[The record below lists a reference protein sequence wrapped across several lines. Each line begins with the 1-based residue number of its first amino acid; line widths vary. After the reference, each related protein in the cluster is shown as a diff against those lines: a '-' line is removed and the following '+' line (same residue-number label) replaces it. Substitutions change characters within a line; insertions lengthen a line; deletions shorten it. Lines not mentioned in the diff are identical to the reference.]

1 MATNTDLSVI
11 MSVYHKDKP
20 AALRTCLDSLLG
32 QTLQAEEILVTAD
45 GPLGAELDAVLAE
58 YSEYITLFR
67 LPENRGSAVA
77 RQRSLDEVNTTYF
90 AVMDADDV
98 CLPQRFATQL
108 PVLVDGNLDVVGA
121 AMYEFDGDGHGAP
134 EDLVIAQRAGTKTSE
149 IASRVKIATP
159 FNHPTVLMR
168 TESVRAAGGYRAVA
182 FLEDYD
188 LFARLLANG
197 AKAANL
203 AEPLLYFRV
212 NDAMFQRRL
221 NKQAFVSEW
230 QLQRNLVSYGLISW
244 PRAVFNFL
252 LRNTF
257 RLLPRPLLRLA
268 YRVLFRSAARTA
280 GTAQTA
286 RSTQTAQTAR
296 TAGTAQTAQPGAPK
310 PDTE

>member
-11 MSVYHKDKP
+11 MPVYHKDKP
-20 AALRTCLDSLLG
+20 AALRACLDSLLR
-32 QTLQAEEILVTAD
+32 QTLQAEKILVTAD

-67 LPENRGSAVA
+67 LPENRGSAIA
-77 RQRSLDEVNTTYF
+77 RQRSLDEVTTTYV

-108 PVLVDGNLDVVGA
+108 PMLVDENLDVVGA

-134 EDLVIAQRAGTKTSE
+134 EDLVIAQRTGTKTSE
-149 IASRVKIATP
+149 IATRIKTATP
-159 FNHPTVLMR
+159 FNHPTVVMR
-168 TESVRAAGGYRAVA
+168 TECVRAAGGYRPVD

-188 LFARLLANG
+188 LFARMLANG
-197 AKAANL
+197 AQAANL
-203 AEPLLYFRV
+203 VEPLLYFRV

-221 NKQAFVSEW
+221 NKRAFLSEW
-230 QLQRNLVSYGLISW
+230 RLQRNLVSYGLISW

-252 LRNTF
+252 LRNSF
-257 RLLPRPLLRLA
+257 RLLPGPLLRLV
-268 YRVLFRSAARTA
+268 YRVLFRSAA
-280 GTAQTA
+280 
-286 RSTQTAQTAR
+286 QTAQTVR
-296 TAGTAQTAQPGAPK
+296 TAQPGAPK